1 MFNFC
6 DGLGIHEVKNF
17 LSHWIHVPD
26 SQLVCIISGAWTI
39 NWDIV
44 FFSRIHKPTSR
55 EDDRRRRLNI
65 LIISKP
71 FFTSIFVQDI
81 SGPLPSDRN
90 SNVVNEMCIQTLTR
104 NSRTWSKKDDR
115 AKRLVSRLC
124 VCLWEE
130 MSAVKKYFATH
141 DLRLSARI
149 SVKRNIALDRPPNW
163 PYIVCDKRG
172 FEC

>member
-1 MFNFC
+1 MTE
-6 DGLGIHEVKNF
+6 L
-17 LSHWIHVPD
+17 
-26 SQLVCIISGAWTI
+26 
-39 NWDIV
+39 
-44 FFSRIHKPTSR
+44 
-55 EDDRRRRLNI
+55 
-65 LIISKP
+65 
-71 FFTSIFVQDI
+71 
-81 SGPLPSDRN
+81 
-90 SNVVNEMCIQTLTR
+90 
-104 NSRTWSKKDDR
+104 
-115 AKRLVSRLC
+115 RLVSRLC